1 MCRQIGHFY
10 TGKKSTFANLAGKK
24 AEKFMIPLFQK
35 LGNNANDLAPNM
47 TFGAMCAIMLA

>member
-1 MCRQIGHFY
+1 MGRQIGHFY

-35 LGNNANDLAPNM
+35 LGNNANDLTPNM